1 MSGIGS
7 ALSQAFS
14 GFGSGISGTQ
24 DPKKDNAAKTG
35 GQLGSGIKKLMTPVG
50 GAPLQGAATPAPA
63 QMNIAPD
70 NAAPMGGG
78 GSFSDAEVGTSD
90 FQEPGGDAH
99 WTLREEDNFILAK
112 NQRTGQMMKL
122 QTSPLS
128 PNEKKEVMAPHGAG
142 PINSPNRQAQ
152 QMSDGEI
159 NGNGQNYGPP
169 ADIYMKQMNDIIKGD
184 TSASNAMQ
192 NQFATSYGDGDLETP
207 EQHSYWNDPLIE
219 NGQVLHKE
227 TNPGYGDILTR
238 GNSGVDTATQRRQ
251 NKTDIVLANTP
262 HLQPTAAPPLPDHSN
277 DTMTHLVQMN
287 GHAVPEKNKYQDGDL
302 GSSGNVA
309 ASPAFNEG
317 SLGEIKNPMAPVLDQ
332 IEAAKQKYQ
341 QDQTA
346 QHIAL
351 KQATAD
357 EQQSPS
363 LLHKG
368 RQEAV
373 ALVDKMSGPNGTY
386 INDNK
391 GGTYY
396 IAKDAGP
403 HSRALEVLT
412 SFTGEPAKDMN
423 HYHHDM
429 DLSSPSSIIRSLQ
442 GSREMSLGEKILKS
456 LDTKFKKGR

>member
-1 MSGIGS
+1 M
-7 ALSQAFS
+7 
-14 GFGSGISGTQ
+14 
-24 DPKKDNAAKTG
+24 
-35 GQLGSGIKKLMTPVG
+35 
-50 GAPLQGAATPAPA
+50 
-63 QMNIAPD
+63 
-70 NAAPMGGG
+70 
-78 GSFSDAEVGTSD
+78 
-90 FQEPGGDAH
+90 
-99 WTLREEDNFILAK
+99 
-112 NQRTGQMMKL
+112 
-122 QTSPLS
+122 
-128 PNEKKEVMAPHGAG
+128 
-142 PINSPNRQAQ
+142 
-152 QMSDGEI
+152 DGEL
-159 NGNGQNYGPP
+159 GNQ
-169 ADIYMKQMNDIIKGD
+169 A
-184 TSASNAMQ
+184 
-192 NQFATSYGDGDLETP
+192 
-207 EQHSYWNDPLIE
+207 
-219 NGQVLHKE
+219 
-227 TNPGYGDILTR
+227 
-238 GNSGVDTATQRRQ
+238 
-251 NKTDIVLANTP
+251 
-262 HLQPTAAPPLPDHSN
+262 
-277 DTMTHLVQMN
+277 
-287 GHAVPEKNKYQDGDL
+287 
-302 GSSGNVA
+302 GNVA

-346 QHIAL
+346 QQIAL

-373 ALVDKMSGPNGTY
+373 ALVNKMSGPNGTY